1 MGKTMGKIT
10 TRTRTVPPATAADPK
25 AGRRKAKRSFTL
37 SLQSV
42 AFLESLRKKRPSESV
57 SSVLEEILQAAR
69 REEARARADR
79 GIADYY
85 SSLSDAEEREQT
97 EWGEFAVREFAKE
110 SR

>member
-1 MGKTMGKIT
+1 
-10 TRTRTVPPATAADPK
+10 
-25 AGRRKAKRSFTL
+25 
-37 SLQSV
+37 
-42 AFLESLRKKRPSESV
+42 V